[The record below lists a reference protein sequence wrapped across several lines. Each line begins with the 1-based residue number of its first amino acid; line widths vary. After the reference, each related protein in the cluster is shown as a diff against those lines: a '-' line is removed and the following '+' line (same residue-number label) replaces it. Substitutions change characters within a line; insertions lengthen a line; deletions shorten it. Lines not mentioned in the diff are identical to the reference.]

1 MKQLQVLVAT
11 MHQSDFSL
19 VEKMNI
25 ACDAILAN
33 QTDHNAVS
41 EQVYPFGTVRMIST
55 DTRGVGINRNTA
67 LDAAEAEFVLFAD
80 DDVTYADGMPERLLS
95 EFAAHPDADVLIFG
109 IDYTKNGVVI
119 ERRRPGSR

>member
-25 ACDAILAN
+25 TCDAILAN
-33 QTDHNAVS
+33 QTEYNAVS

-67 LDAAEAEFVLFAD
+67 LDAAEAEF
-80 DDVTYADGMPERLLS
+80 E
-95 EFAAHPDADVLIFG
+95 
-109 IDYTKNGVVI
+109 YTFRPL
-119 ERRRPGSR
+119 RRQSLRNSVSSPAQ